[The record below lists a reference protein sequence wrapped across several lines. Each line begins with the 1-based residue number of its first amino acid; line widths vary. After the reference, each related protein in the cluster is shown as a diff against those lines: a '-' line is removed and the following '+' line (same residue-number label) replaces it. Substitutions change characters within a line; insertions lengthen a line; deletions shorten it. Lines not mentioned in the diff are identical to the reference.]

1 MEENFTDINVEIS
14 QDVFME
20 CFLSKG
26 DVVVFDWVFVVAK
39 NHLNGNGVFFFPYLM
54 EVFFFFSI
62 SFFFQFV
69 MKHIG
74 FLVIFLFVAS
84 YNCVLAE

>member
-62 SFFFQFV
+62 SFFFSIRYEAHWFPGHLSVCGKLQLCF
-69 MKHIG
+69 G
-74 FLVIFLFVAS
+74 
-84 YNCVLAE
+84 

>member
-1 MEENFTDINVEIS
+1 MEENFTDINVKIS

-39 NHLNGNGVFFFPYLM
+39 NHLNGNGVFFPIPY
-54 EVFFFFSI
+54 ERVFFFNTFFFSI
-62 SFFFQFV
+62 PYEAHWFPGHLSVCGKLQLCF
-69 MKHIG
+69 G
-74 FLVIFLFVAS
+74 
-84 YNCVLAE
+84 